1 MATVEGA
8 ARQAVAGR
16 ALREQL
22 SKEVEEEYV
31 KLEGRDL
38 QRALAEL
45 IVKLR
50 YQRCACNSQNLFTN
64 VAIRPRY

>member
-1 MATVEGA
+1 MATVESA
-8 ARQAVAGR
+8 ARQVAASR

-22 SKEVEEEYV
+22 SKEVEEEYA

-38 QRALAEL
+38 QRVVAEL

-50 YQRCACNSQNLFTN
+50 HQRCSCN
-64 VAIRPRY
+64 PRY

>member
-1 MATVEGA
+1 MATVESA
-8 ARQAVAGR
+8 ARQAAANR

-22 SKEVEEEYV
+22 SKEVEEEYA

-38 QRALAEL
+38 QRAIAEL

-50 YQRCACNSQNLFTN
+50 HQRCNCN
-64 VAIRPRY
+64 PRY